1 MALTT
6 TAQEA
11 GQIVRDRVVDSARR
25 MTKLSDEANALT
37 SRAADAVEDGVYAA
51 KRAVRRGVAQL
62 EDLQAE
68 GIHRVKRHPFK
79 ALAWR
84 PVSASCSGSRS
95 DGRLAGSHDRT
106 TSRCRYLIERARRGG
121 VPADGPASAARSRPF
136 PACLVCFERSAMDPQ
151 VTAQAD
157 ALARLSCFPS
167 R

>member
-6 TAQEA
+6 TAQQA

-79 ALAWR
+79 SLGLAAGIGLVLGIAIGWAASREPR
-84 PVSASCSGSRS
+84 P
-95 DGRLAGSHDRT
+95 
-106 TSRCRYLIERARRGG
+106 YN
-121 VPADGPASAARSRPF
+121 
-136 PACLVCFERSAMDPQ
+136 
-151 VTAQAD
+151 
-157 ALARLSCFPS
+157 
-167 R
+167 